1 MEIKMNSPKKTALN
15 NMASTLTKGKA
26 PKGKAPAGIPE
37 AQLVELG
44 ASGANAMLGFISASE
59 ALNNVVAEARKI
71 KLELIDLRQAK
82 SKPLEAKQTAIF
94 KNSFID
100 TIVASGKSKA
110 TAQSYFEDIAKA
122 IKTGKAITTTNPHAK
137 GGKGNTQKSKGG
149 KGSDDNAKMTGA
161 LLNVWKLSDVASE
174 ALTTIEA
181 SIDNGMTLI
190 EAIEDYLKLQG
201 EDLTTGEAQ
210 A

>member
-1 MEIKMNSPKKTALN
+1 MKTATKN
-15 NMASTLTKGKA
+15 PIANIAKALTPKPSKA
-26 PKGKAPAGIPE
+26 PVGIPE

-59 ALNNVVAEARKI
+59 ALNNVVSEARKI

-94 KNSFID
+94 KNAFID

-122 IKTGKAITTTNPHAK
+122 IKTGKAITSTNPHAK
-137 GGKGNTQKSKGG
+137 GGKGKGNNQKSKGG
-149 KGSDDNAKMTGA
+149 KSADDNAKMTGA
-161 LLNVWKLSDVASE
+161 LLNVWKLSDVAPE

-190 EAIEDYLKLQG
+190 EAITDYLKLQG
-201 EDLTTGEAQ
+201 EDLSTGEAE